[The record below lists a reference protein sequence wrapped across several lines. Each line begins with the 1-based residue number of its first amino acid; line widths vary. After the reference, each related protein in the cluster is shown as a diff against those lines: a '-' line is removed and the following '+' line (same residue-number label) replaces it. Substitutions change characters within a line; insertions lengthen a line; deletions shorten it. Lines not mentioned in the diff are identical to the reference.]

1 MGKDHG
7 SKFSPTK
14 YQLMHFTRVKT
25 NFNVAQTMRVA
36 GEEIKPA
43 KTATYLGI
51 TLDPALRW
59 EDQVKLVER
68 KATIFLTPLST
79 LAGSTWGAGLIQLR
93 RIYQSVIIPALLYGC
108 SAWHVLKPDG
118 VHHQTSLRSLNK
130 IHTRA
135 MLAIA
140 GAYRTTATAA
150 LNVEAY

>member
-1 MGKDHG
+1 
-7 SKFSPTK
+7 
-14 YQLMHFTRVKT
+14 MHFTRSSTKID
-25 NFNVAQTMRVA
+25 VAQTMRVA
-36 GEEIKPA
+36 DAEIKPA
-43 KTATYLGI
+43 KTATYLGT

-59 EDQVKLVER
+59 EDQVKQVER
-68 KATIFLTPLST
+68 KATPFLKPLTT
-79 LAGSTWGAGLIQLR
+79 LSGSTWGAGLIQLR

-118 VHHQTSLRSLNK
+118 EHHQTRLRSLNK

-150 LNVEAY
+150 LNIET